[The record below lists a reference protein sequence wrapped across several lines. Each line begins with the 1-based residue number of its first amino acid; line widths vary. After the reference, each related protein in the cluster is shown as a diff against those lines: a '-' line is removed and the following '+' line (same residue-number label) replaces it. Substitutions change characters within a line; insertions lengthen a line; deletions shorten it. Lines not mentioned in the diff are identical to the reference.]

1 MDNNKMFLNPERI
14 SMPDIDSDFCY
25 ERRQEVI
32 DYVVEKYGANRVAQI
47 VTFGTMAA
55 KAAIRDV
62 GRALNYSYAEVDKIA
77 KMIPTELYMT
87 IDKALN
93 ANKEL
98 KNIYETDERVKY
110 LIDISKSLEG
120 LPRHSSTHAAGV
132 VISKEKLTDHVPVAK
147 NDNTIVTQFPMSTLE
162 ELGLLKM
169 DFLGLRTLTVLRDA
183 VDLIKKSTGKTIDL
197 DNIDYEDKDVYEM
210 ISQGQTEGI
219 FQLESK
225 GMTSFMKEL
234 KPDCLED
241 IIAGISL
248 YRPGPMDEIPT
259 YIKNKNNPDKVEY
272 LDEKLKP
279 ILNVTYG
286 VMVYQGATCFQI

>member
-1 MDNNKMFLNPERI
+1 MFLNPERI

-32 DYVVEKYGANRVAQI
+32 DYVVEKYGSERVAQI

-87 IDKALN
+87 IDKALS

-98 KNIYETDERVKY
+98 KEEYEINERVRT

-132 VISKEKLTDHVPVAK
+132 VISKEDLTDHVPVAK
-147 NDNTIVTQFPMSTLE
+147 NDNTIVTQFPMGTLE

-183 VDLIKKSTGKTIDL
+183 VDLIKKSKGIDIDL
-197 DNIDYEDKDVYEM
+197 DNIDYEDKSVYEM

-219 FQLESK
+219 FQLESR

-234 KPDCLED
+234 KPDSLED
-241 IIAGISL
+241 VIAGISL

-279 ILNVTYG
+279 ILEVTYG
-286 VMVYQGATCFQI
+286 ATK